1 MPSYNYYPATYQQN
15 YVPVYQ
21 SPSYQQNYPQT
32 SSIVWVQGEAGA
44 RAYPVPANTT
54 MLLMDSE
61 SEVFYLKSTDA
72 SGMPQPIRI
81 YEYSEVV
88 SAPQVSEGLA
98 TKDDIK
104 KIHKRLDNIMKRK
117 FGDEQPIQSDEQ

>member
-21 SPSYQQNYPQT
+21 SPTYQQNFPQT

-61 SEVFYLKSTDA
+61 SETFFLKSTDA

-81 YEYSEVV
+81 YEYAEVV
-88 SAPQVSEGLA
+88 STPQVSEDLA
-98 TKDDIK
+98 TKEDIK
-104 KIHKRLDNIMKRK
+104 KLHKRLDNIMKRK
-117 FGDEQPIQSDEQ
+117 FGDEQSIQSDEQ